1 MKNMKLTQGRRAGH
15 WPLAL
20 VLALLLVSVAVF
32 TGGKKEETAAPA
44 AEVKA
49 EKGYGGKMV
58 IGFTETMETLAIDVG
73 NLWTNWGSLYN
84 ILVYDSME
92 HFNLPPDCFSFS
104 PRIVQSYETSEDRT
118 TWTIHIVRNAR
129 WHDGEPLTAE
139 DVKFS
144 IEQLY
149 ARDDWVDVDFAVESV
164 EIIDD
169 YTLKVVNSR
178 PITNTNSPG
187 YWSWDPVIPKHIFEG
202 YEDNV
207 PEYPNEKA
215 IGSGPFKLKE
225 YKEGEYMWM
234 VANEDYWDG
243 RPYLDEVVFR
253 YYGNRETMLMAL
265 QKGDIDAIGNEQI
278 PAHALE
284 DLQADPNIEVEIVDG
299 LKLEW
304 LSFNLHKETALQD
317 KTVRQAILTAI
328 DRDRI
333 VDMVFLGYAE
343 KYDSWVYIEDQLHHP
358 NLPQF
363 DYDPA
368 KANSMLEEAGYRDTD
383 GDGIRNDPKTGANLS
398 FELLAPA
405 EDDSRVKMATL
416 ITEFLPEIGIAID
429 FKTVDLDTFFEFV
442 YYPEEDAYE
451 IAMSGEEPAPA
462 PYADWI
468 WIEAVSWGAGGDEWN
483 SSFYSNP
490 RFDELTELLTSAVG
504 MEERKVI
511 IYEMQEIM
519 ADDLPYGFLVRP
531 KWLSAYRV
539 DKFEGWV
546 NQIGG
551 PVTWMNPHSILK
563 ARLK

>member
-1 MKNMKLTQGRRAGH
+1 MKNMKLTQGRRTRNRL
-15 WPLAL
+15 LAL
-20 VLALLLVSVAVF
+20 VLVLLLVSVAGF
-32 TGGKKEETAAPA
+32 TRGSKEETAGPAP
-44 AEVKA
+44 EEKG

-92 HFNLPPDCFSFS
+92 HFNLPPDYYSLS
-104 PRIVQSYETSEDRT
+104 PRIVQSYETSEDRK
-118 TWTIHIVRNAR
+118 TWTIHIVKNAK

-178 PITNTNSPG
+178 PITNTNPPG

-207 PEYPNEKA
+207 PEYPNEEA

-225 YKEGEYMWM
+225 YREGEYMWM

-265 QKGDIDAIGNEQI
+265 QKGDIDAFGNEQI

-284 DLQADPNIEVEIVDG
+284 DIQADPNIKVEIVDG
-299 LKLEW
+299 LALEW

-333 VDMVFLGYAE
+333 IDMVYLGYAE
-343 KYDSWVYIEDQLHHP
+343 KYDSWVYTEDPLHHP

-363 DYDPA
+363 DYDPV

-383 GDGIRNDPKTGANLS
+383 GDGIRNDPKTGANLR

-405 EDDSRVKMATL
+405 EEDSRVKMATL
-416 ITEFLPEIGIAID
+416 VTEFLPEIGIAVD
-429 FKTVDLDTFFEFV
+429 FKTVDLDTFYEFV

-451 IAMSGEEPAPA
+451 IALSGEEPAPA

-490 RFDELTELLTSAVG
+490 HFDELTELLTSAAG
-504 MEERKVI
+504 MEERRAI

>member
-1 MKNMKLTQGRRAGH
+1 MKDVKLSQGRRAGFQL
-15 WPLAL
+15 LAL
-20 VLALLLVSVAVF
+20 VLVLLLVSVAGF
-32 TGGKKEETAAPA
+32 TRGAEEEGGPVAEEKG
-44 AEVKA
+44 E
-49 EKGYGGKMV
+49 EGYGGKMV
-58 IGFTETMETLAIDVG
+58 IGFTESMETLALDVG

-92 HFNLPPDCFSFS
+92 HFNLPPDYFSLS

-118 TWTIHIVRNAR
+118 TWTIHIVENAK

-149 ARDDWVDVDFAVESV
+149 ARDEWVDVDFAVESV

-169 YTLKVVNSR
+169 YTLKVVNWR
-178 PITNTNSPG
+178 PITTTNPPG
-187 YWSWDPVIPKHIFEG
+187 YWSWDPVIPKHILEG
-202 YEDNV
+202 YAENV
-207 PEYPNEKA
+207 PEHPNEEA

-225 YKEGEYMWM
+225 YREGEYMWM
-234 VANEDYWDG
+234 VANEDYWGG

-265 QKGDIDAIGNEQI
+265 KKGEIDAFGNEDI
-278 PAHALE
+278 PANALE
-284 DLQADPNIEVEIVDG
+284 ELQADPDIEVEIVNG
-299 LKLEW
+299 LHLEW

-317 KTVRQAILTAI
+317 KTVRQAIMTAI

-333 VDMVFLGYAE
+333 IDMVFLGYAE
-343 KYDSWVYIEDQLHHP
+343 KYDSWVYNEDAQHHP
-358 NLPQF
+358 NLPQY
-363 DYDPA
+363 DYNPA
-368 KANSMLEEAGYRDTD
+368 KANRMLEEAGYGDTD
-383 GDGIRNDPKTGANLS
+383 GDGIRNDPKTGANLR

-405 EDDSRVKMATL
+405 EDDAKVKMATL
-416 ITEFLPEIGIAID
+416 LTEFLPEIGIAID

-451 IAMSGEEPAPA
+451 IALSDEEPAPA

-490 RFDELTELLTSAVG
+490 RFDELTELLTSADG
-504 MEERKVI
+504 MEARKDI

-519 ADDLPYGFLVRP
+519 AEDLPYGFLVRP
-531 KWLSAYRV
+531 EFISAYRV

-551 PVTWMNPHSILK
+551 PVSWMNPHSILNAK
-563 ARLK
+563 LK